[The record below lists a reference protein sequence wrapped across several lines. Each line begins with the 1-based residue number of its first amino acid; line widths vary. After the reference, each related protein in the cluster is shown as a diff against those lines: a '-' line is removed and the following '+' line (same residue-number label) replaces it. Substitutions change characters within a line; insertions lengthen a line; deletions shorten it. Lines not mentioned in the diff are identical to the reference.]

1 MKTHPSDLTPQE
13 FAPIEPNLPI
23 LQPHLRR
30 TWDYH
35 TIFNAIF
42 YVLKGGIQWRMLPD
56 SFPPW
61 PTVYGYFRMLRMTGI
76 WEDLNTVLRGQ
87 VRIAHS
93 KSEHSTAAI
102 LDSQSAKT
110 TQQGGIRGYDGAKK
124 VNGRKRFILVDT
136 LGLLLLTKV
145 TAANVRE
152 PVGGELILAGAKHKF
167 PNVELLWVDKGF
179 REDHFHVWV
188 EGVLQWDFQVT
199 KGRGKPGEAD
209 FKVEA
214 RRWVVERTFAWLL
227 QYRRLSRDFERLCG
241 TGEAMMFACMTRL
254 MVRRL
259 RRMSC

>member
-1 MKTHPSDLTPQE
+1 MKTYPSDLTPQE
-13 FAPIEPNLPI
+13 FALIEPNLPI
-23 LQPHLRR
+23 LQPHSRR
-30 TWDYH
+30 IWDYY

-61 PTVYGYFRMLRMTGI
+61 GTVYGYFRTFRTTGI
-76 WEDLNTVLRGQ
+76 WEDLNTVLREQ
-87 VRIAHS
+87 TRVAHG
-93 KSEHSTAAI
+93 KNEQPTAAI
-102 LDSQSAKT
+102 LDSQSTKT
-110 TQQGGIRGYDGAKK
+110 TEQGGTRGYDGAKK
-124 VNGRKRFILVDT
+124 VNGRKRFIVVDT

-145 TAANVRE
+145 IAANIRE
-152 PVGGELILAGAKHKF
+152 PVGGELILEGANQKF
-167 PNVELLWVDKGF
+167 PNVNILWVDKGF

-199 KGRGKPGEAD
+199 KGRGKPGDFD

-227 QYRRLSRDFERLCG
+227 QYRRLSRDFERLCE
-241 TGEAMMFACMTRL
+241 TVEAMMFACMTRL

-259 RRMSC
+259 VRMSS